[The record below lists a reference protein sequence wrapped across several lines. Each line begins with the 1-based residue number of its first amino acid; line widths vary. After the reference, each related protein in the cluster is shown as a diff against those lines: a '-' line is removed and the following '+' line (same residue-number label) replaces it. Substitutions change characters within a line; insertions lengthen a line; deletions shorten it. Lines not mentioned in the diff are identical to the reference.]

1 MVERLYLCENS
12 LYVQTDAFK
21 RQPSE
26 YNERTGIYLVVA
38 QSASE
43 AIEKFNAYFVIDVR
57 KRDWNIPRIKELS
70 AGTDIPLEKRVEIL
84 AEVFPI
90 IV

>member
-43 AIEKFNAYFVIDVR
+43 AIEKFR
-57 KRDWNIPRIKELS
+57 S
-70 AGTDIPLEKRVEIL
+70 
-84 AEVFPI
+84 
-90 IV
+90 